1 MTKSVFISAFILFC
15 TALVETAILSNI
27 TILPAVPD
35 LLLLCSVYLSL
46 LNGRGTGEADGFI
59 SGLFMDFL
67 TGVPFGFNC
76 LFRTIIGYSA
86 GWFGKSIQYRG
97 IIMPAVIGFS
107 VTLLKVFLIWLIS
120 LFFPLVV
127 NTYNLFSVQFVFEL
141 LANTLCAPF
150 IFKLMDSFR
159 RFVAV
164 HPEDQV

>member
-1 MTKSVFISAFILFC
+1 
-15 TALVETAILSNI
+15 
-27 TILPAVPD
+27 
-35 LLLLCSVYLSL
+35 
-46 LNGRGTGEADGFI
+46 
-59 SGLFMDFL
+59 MDFL
-67 TGVPFGFNC
+67 TGAPFGFNC

-164 HPEDQV
+164 HPEEQV